1 MRYFKLILITLATFI
16 LSACATEH
24 SKIVV
29 AEFGNNKILMDE
41 FEKAYAKN
49 SGGIEKAKHDSLPS
63 YQKFLDLYLNYKMKL
78 RDGFVRGYNTD
89 EDMQKEY
96 IDYKTNIGSTL
107 FLERELYEPNLKQLY
122 ERRKTEYRASHI
134 FFREDSNWTKEKI
147 IAHAKKLIDSLKKGA
162 DFAQLAKEN
171 SKDEYTASRG
181 GDVYYFTAGRIN
193 SAAIEDAIY
202 SMEKDQ
208 IYPEPVYSGF
218 GWHIL
223 KVTDKHPRRP
233 AIKCEHILIRS
244 EDSTGVVDT
253 LKALNKIKEVEAELK
268 KGADFGDLA
277 LKYSEDPGSKFKKG
291 DLGFFERGRMV
302 PEFDEAAFK
311 LKVGEVSPIVKTQF
325 GYHLI
330 RLVEEQKPKTYEEEK
345 EELREMFKRVRYKS
359 EYEKLIERLKKEFNY
374 TLVDETFKQMLADK
388 PDTLKVTKGYKENNF
403 FKKHGNKT
411 LIRITNKSFNVDSLF
426 AFMINSP
433 VYLGSML
440 DSKQLDKAINEY
452 SSTLLVR
459 EKALNYDKVD
469 GEFAKLMEEYRN
481 GMYLFKILEEEVW
494 RKIDIDSAK
503 TKSFWEKNKDKFR
516 WNDRVEFKE
525 IYVPSDSL
533 MNVVQGL
540 LKNGANFDSVYAKY
554 NKRTGYE
561 NKPGYYGLVDITA
574 NELSKHANQLKQAGE
589 ISEPFRFENGWSF
602 VKLIRKDAA
611 RLKTFEEA
619 KPEAAS
625 LFQDYESKRLEDEY
639 ITKLRNLY
647 KPQVYYD
654 ELKKAFK
661 E

>member
-1 MRYFKLILITLATFI
+1 
-16 LSACATEH
+16 
-24 SKIVV
+24 
-29 AEFGNNKILMDE
+29 
-41 FEKAYAKN
+41 
-49 SGGIEKAKHDSLPS
+49 
-63 YQKFLDLYLNYKMKL
+63 
-78 RDGFVRGYNTD
+78 
-89 EDMQKEY
+89 
-96 IDYKTNIGSTL
+96 
-107 FLERELYEPNLKQLY
+107 
-122 ERRKTEYRASHI
+122 
-134 FFREDSNWTKEKI
+134 
-147 IAHAKKLIDSLKKGA
+147 
-162 DFAQLAKEN
+162 
-171 SKDEYTASRG
+171 
-181 GDVYYFTAGRIN
+181 
-193 SAAIEDAIY
+193 
-202 SMEKDQ
+202 
-208 IYPEPVYSGF
+208 
-218 GWHIL
+218 
-223 KVTDKHPRRP
+223 
-233 AIKCEHILIRS
+233 
-244 EDSTGVVDT
+244 
-253 LKALNKIKEVEAELK
+253 
-268 KGADFGDLA
+268 
-277 LKYSEDPGSKFKKG
+277 
-291 DLGFFERGRMV
+291 
-302 PEFDEAAFK
+302 
-311 LKVGEVSPIVKTQF
+311 
-325 GYHLI
+325 
-330 RLVEEQKPKTYEEEK
+330 
-345 EELREMFKRVRYKS
+345 
-359 EYEKLIERLKKEFNY
+359 
-374 TLVDETFKQMLADK
+374 
-388 PDTLKVTKGYKENNF
+388 
-403 FKKHGNKT
+403 
-411 LIRITNKSFNVDSLF
+411 
-426 AFMINSP
+426 
-433 VYLGSML
+433 ML

-561 NKPGYYGLVDITA
+561 NKPGYYGLVDINA
-574 NELSKHANQLKQAGE
+574 NELSKHANQLKQTGE